1 MRNCF
6 KAIRLMEM
14 TSLKKNVFLAE
25 LQRRLAGLDQTDVA
39 ERLAFYDEII
49 EDYKADGVPEEEAVA
64 KLGTVDEIVAQVMSE
79 IPLTKLVVKKMKP
92 QKTVNGGKIAL
103 VILTFP
109 LWFPLLI
116 TAISLIFS
124 LYVVLW
130 AIVIALFAVDLALF
144 CAAVFLFLSIIPL
157 AMAKNVALIGMVVG
171 GGFLCLGLFMLFLSV
186 SLLASKAALKLGG
199 SFLLWLKSF
208 FIGKEEKKH
217 A

>member
-1 MRNCF
+1 M
-6 KAIRLMEM
+6 
-14 TSLKKNVFLAE
+14 KKNVFLTE

-109 LWFPLLI
+109 LWFPLAI
-116 TAISLIFS
+116 TALSLIFS

-144 CAAVFLFLSIIPL
+144 CAAVFLFLSVIPL
-157 AMAKNVALIGMVVG
+157 VMAKNVALIGMVIG

-186 SLLASKAALKLGG
+186 SLLAAKAALKLGG
-199 SFLLWLKSF
+199 RFLLWLKSF
-208 FIGKEEKKH
+208 FIGKEEKRR

>member
-1 MRNCF
+1 M
-6 KAIRLMEM
+6 
-14 TSLKKNVFLAE
+14 KKNEFLTE
-25 LQRRLAGLDQTDVA
+25 LKDRLAGLDQTEVA

-49 EDYKADGVPEEEAVA
+49 EDYVEDGVPEEEAVA
-64 KLGTVDEIVAQVMSE
+64 KLGTIDEIVAQIMSE
-79 IPLTKLVVKKMKP
+79 IPLAKLVVKKMKP

-109 LWFPLLI
+109 LWFPLVV
-116 TAISLIFS
+116 TAISLIFA

-144 CAAVFLFLSIIPL
+144 CAAVFLFLGILPL
-157 AMAKNVALIGMVVG
+157 AMAKNVALIGLAVG

-186 SLLASKAALKLGG
+186 SLLAAKAALKLGG

-208 FIGKEEKKH
+208 FIGKEGKQR

>member
-1 MRNCF
+1 MCP
-6 KAIRLMEM
+6 E
-14 TSLKKNVFLAE
+14 
-25 LQRRLAGLDQTDVA
+25 VA

-49 EDYKADGVPEEEAVA
+49 EDYVEDGVPEEEAVA
-64 KLGTVDEIVAQVMSE
+64 KLGTLDEIVAQIMSE
-79 IPLTKLVVKKMKP
+79 IPLTKLVAKKMKP

-116 TAISLIFS
+116 IVISLIFS

-144 CAAVFLFLSIIPL
+144 CAAVFLFLGVIPL
-157 AMAKNVALIGMVVG
+157 AMAKNVALIGLAVG

-186 SLLASKAALKLGG
+186 SLLAAKAALKLGG
-199 SFLLWLKSF
+199 RFLLWLKSF

>member
-1 MRNCF
+1 M
-6 KAIRLMEM
+6 
-14 TSLKKNVFLAE
+14 KKNEFLTE
-25 LQRRLAGLDQTDVA
+25 LKNRLAGLEQTEVA

-49 EDYKADGVPEEEAVA
+49 EDYVEDGVPEEEAVA
-64 KLGTVDEIVAQVMSE
+64 QLGTIDEIVAQIMSE
-79 IPLTKLVVKKMKP
+79 IPLTKLVAKKMKP

-109 LWFPLLI
+109 IWFPLLI
-116 TAISLIFS
+116 IVISLIFS

-144 CAAVFLFLSIIPL
+144 CAAVFLFLGTIPL
-157 AMAKNVALIGMVVG
+157 AMAKNVALIGMAVG
-171 GGFLCLGLFMLFLSV
+171 SGFLCLGLFMLFLSV
-186 SLLASKAALKLGG
+186 SLLAAKAALKLGG
-199 SFLLWLKSF
+199 RFLLWLKSF

>member
-1 MRNCF
+1 M
-6 KAIRLMEM
+6 
-14 TSLKKNVFLAE
+14 KKNEFLTE
-25 LQRRLAGLDQTDVA
+25 LKDRLAGLDQTEVA

-49 EDYKADGVPEEEAVA
+49 EDYVEDGVPEEEAVA
-64 KLGTVDEIVAQVMSE
+64 KLGTIDEIVAQIMSE
-79 IPLTKLVVKKMKP
+79 IPLAKLVVKKMKP

-109 LWFPLLI
+109 LWFPLVV
-116 TAISLIFS
+116 TAISLIFA

-144 CAAVFLFLSIIPL
+144 CAAVFLFLGIIPL
-157 AMAKNVALIGMVVG
+157 AMAKNVALIGLAVG

-186 SLLASKAALKLGG
+186 SLLAAKAALKLGG
-199 SFLLWLKSF
+199 RFLLWLKSF
-208 FIGKEEKKH
+208 FIGKEGKQR

>member
-1 MRNCF
+1 M
-6 KAIRLMEM
+6 
-14 TSLKKNVFLAE
+14 KKNEFLTE
-25 LQRRLAGLDQTDVA
+25 LKYRLAGLDQTEVA

-49 EDYKADGVPEEEAVA
+49 EDYVEDGVPEEEAVA
-64 KLGTVDEIVAQVMSE
+64 KLGTLDEIVAQIMSE
-79 IPLTKLVVKKMKP
+79 IPLTKLVAKKMKP

-116 TAISLIFS
+116 IVISLIFS

-130 AIVIALFAVDLALF
+130 AIMIALFAVDLALF
-144 CAAVFLFLSIIPL
+144 CAAVFLFLGVIPL
-157 AMAKNVALIGMVVG
+157 AMAKNVALIGLAVG

-186 SLLASKAALKLGG
+186 SLLAAKAVLKLGG
-199 SFLLWLKSF
+199 RFLLWLKSF